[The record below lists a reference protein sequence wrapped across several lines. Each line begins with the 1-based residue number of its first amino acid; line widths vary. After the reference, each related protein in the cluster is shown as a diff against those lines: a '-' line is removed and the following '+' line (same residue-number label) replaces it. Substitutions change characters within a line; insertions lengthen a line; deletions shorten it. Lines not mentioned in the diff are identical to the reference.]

1 MLVFAVSPS
10 KCGRLASIGSA
21 PIRHVIAWRSITFFR
36 DAEAIFRSHDG
47 RPRWGKLHFLNSD
60 EVAHLYPELPVV
72 QAIRT
77 EMDPNGM
84 FTYDYLARLGLAG
97 NTSAPAC

>member
-1 MLVFAVSPS
+1 VV
-10 KCGRLASIGSA
+10 
-21 PIRHVIAWRSITFFR
+21 AWRSITFFR

-60 EVAHLYPELPVV
+60 EVAHLYPELPVF

-77 EMDPNGM
+77 ELDPNGM
-84 FTYDYLARLGLAG
+84 FTNDYLARLGLAG
-97 NTSAPAC
+97 DTSAPAC